1 MHERDKLTY
10 GNYYSFQMDV
20 LTRQK
25 FIQLTLRRVKPGSGS
40 THKFLTTRTWNKQ
53 VTDLRQLI
61 QVSYV
66 IVGGVATRL
75 YMPERMTDDLDILI
89 HQDESVQAYLSLT
102 EQQAKKIGDL
112 SIGGTSWE
120 LPDKTILDIITSER
134 EWVATALRYPRIGSD
149 GQPVISLPFLVLM
162 KLEAS
167 RTTDISDI
175 SRMLGQ
181 ASDLE
186 LDEVRKIIE
195 MYDRNS
201 MEDLESLIQ
210 LGKIEMS

>member
-1 MHERDKLTY
+1 
-10 GNYYSFQMDV
+10 MDV
-20 LTRQK
+20 LTRQN

-40 THKFLTTRTWNKQ
+40 THEFLTTRTWKNQ

-61 QVSYV
+61 QVPYV

-89 HQDESVQAYLSLT
+89 HEDEAAQAYLSLI
-102 EQQAKKIGDL
+102 EQNARRMGDL

-134 EWVATALRYPRIGSD
+134 AWVTTALRHPRTGSD
-149 GQPVISLPFLVLM
+149 GQPVIDLPYLVLM

-167 RTTDISDI
+167 RMTDISDI

-186 LDEVRKIIE
+186 LDEVRKTIE